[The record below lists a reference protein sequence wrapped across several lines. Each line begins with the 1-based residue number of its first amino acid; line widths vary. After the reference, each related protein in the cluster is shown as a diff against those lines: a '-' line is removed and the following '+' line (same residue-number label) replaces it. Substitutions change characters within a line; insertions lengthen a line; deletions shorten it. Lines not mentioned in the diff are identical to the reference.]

1 MDAELFLLVNNAGR
15 PAFDELFWLV
25 TELGKGEYATGI
37 AVVLTA
43 LALRKVA
50 WDIIPLL
57 VLCATLAGVTT
68 EAIKQTVNRPRPLST
83 LGSQVR
89 VVGEELRQ
97 RSFPSGH
104 TACVFALAAGGA
116 ARVGRGRAWAVGLGL
131 ASAVGFSR
139 IYVGAHYPVD
149 VAAGALLG
157 LVCGGV
163 MYLAGAW
170 VRRQWENRKGAEL
183 AP

>member
-1 MDAELFLLVNNAGR
+1 M
-15 PAFDELFWLV
+15 
-25 TELGKGEYATGI
+25 
-37 AVVLTA
+37 
-43 LALRKVA
+43 
-50 WDIIPLL
+50 
-57 VLCATLAGVTT
+57 
-68 EAIKQTVNRPRPLST
+68 
-83 LGSQVR
+83 
-89 VVGEELRQ
+89 
-97 RSFPSGH
+97 
-104 TACVFALAAGGA
+104 FALAAGGA
-116 ARVGRGRAWAVGLGL
+116 ARVGRRRAWAVGLGL

-139 IYVGAHYPVD
+139 IYVGAHYPLD